1 MRDPTEDFSMRLDE
15 IPAFGKDG
23 AIHVVIES
31 PRGSAVKLKYDRQLG
46 AFMLSRPLP
55 AGLTYPHD
63 WGFVPSTHASDG
75 DPVDALVVSDVGTAP
90 GVVIA
95 CRPLGVLE
103 IEQNR
108 RTGAGR
114 ERNDR
119 IIAVP
124 QSAHRFDSLEDVF
137 GLPQRVRDEI
147 AAFFIQATA
156 FERKDVTV
164 LGWQLPDRAV
174 ALIERDGTTPPVRKE
189 P

>member
-1 MRDPTEDFSMRLDE
+1 MRLDE
-15 IPAFGKDG
+15 IPTFGKDG
-23 AIHVVIES
+23 ALHVVIES
-31 PRGSAVKLKYDRQLG
+31 PRGSAVKLKYDREFG
-46 AFMLSRPLP
+46 ALMLSRPLP

-63 WGFVPSTHASDG
+63 WGFVPGTQASDG
-75 DPVDALVVSDVGTAP
+75 DPVDALVLSDVGTAP

-108 RTGAGR
+108 RTGEGR

-124 QSAHRFDSLEDVF
+124 QSAHRFDSLDDVF
-137 GLPQRVRDEI
+137 GLPQRAREEI
-147 AAFFIQATA
+147 AAFFIQATV

-164 LGWQLPDRAV
+164 LGWQGPNRAFT
-174 ALIERDGTTPPVRKE
+174 LIGRDGRTPPAARDR
-189 P
+189 

>member
-1 MRDPTEDFSMRLDE
+1 MRLDE
-15 IPAFGKDG
+15 IPTFGKDG

-31 PRGSAVKLKYDRQLG
+31 PRGSAVKLKYDRELG
-46 AFMLSRPLP
+46 ALMLSRPLP

-63 WGFVPSTHASDG
+63 WGFVPSTQASDG
-75 DPVDALVVSDVGTAP
+75 DPIDALVLSDVGTSP

-95 CRPLGVLE
+95 CRLLGVLE
-103 IEQNR
+103 IQQNR
-108 RTGAGR
+108 RSGEGR

-119 IIAVP
+119 IIALP

-156 FERKDVTV
+156 FEQKAVTV
-164 LGWQLPDRAV
+164 LGWQAPDRAL
-174 ALIERDGTTPPVRKE
+174 ALLGRDSHTPSARDR
-189 P
+189 